1 MVGEQSLH
9 PDEAQ
14 RILSVGADVVGESL
28 RRAYLAAVKAS
39 HPDRAGGDA
48 NRLRAVIAAYAL
60 LKALPPVATAGV
72 AAPASLAEPLVITPF
87 DAVTGGSTTI
97 RLSPGRRLKISIPPG
112 LRHGD
117 RVRIGGGVRVVS
129 VRTEAGASVLGDH
142 LCLTVEVDR
151 GVLGHG
157 GRVVVVTPTGEQVVW
172 ISRAAAA
179 RGFVRLPGL
188 GLPARGAH
196 PRGHLFVRLR
206 ESAADPVE
214 RASRDLLRRF
224 AAAWAA

>member
-1 MVGEQSLH
+1 MVGEQSL
-9 PDEAQ
+9 PPEEAR
-14 RILSVGADVVGESL
+14 RILGVGAGVIGEPL
-28 RRAYLAAVKAS
+28 RRAYLTAVKAS
-39 HPDRAGGDA
+39 HPDRPGGDA
-48 NRLRAVIAAYAL
+48 GRLRAVIAAYTL
-60 LKALPPVATAGV
+60 LKALPPTLAGGLT
-72 AAPASLAEPLVITPF
+72 APALFADPLVISPF
-87 DAVTGGSTTI
+87 VAVTGGSVTTP
-97 RLSPGRRLKISIPPG
+97 LSSGRRVSIALPAG

-117 RVRIGGGVRVVS
+117 KVRVDGRVWVVS
-129 VRTEAGASVLGDH
+129 VRAEAGASVLGDH

-157 GRVVVVTPTGEQVVW
+157 GRVAVATPAGEQVVW
-172 ISRAAAA
+172 ISRAAAI

-196 PRGHLFVRLR
+196 SRGHLFVRLR
-206 ESAADPVE
+206 ESSADPVE